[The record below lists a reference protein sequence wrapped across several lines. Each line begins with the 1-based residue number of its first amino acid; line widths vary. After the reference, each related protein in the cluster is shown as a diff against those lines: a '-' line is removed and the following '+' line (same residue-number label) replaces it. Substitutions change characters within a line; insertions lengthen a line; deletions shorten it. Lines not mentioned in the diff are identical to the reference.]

1 MSTGLR
7 GAPQVRT
14 RSANDD
20 SRPARPESLT
30 RTAEL
35 ATLRLA
41 MSAPASGAPAALDEL
56 AALRAEVARLRASE
70 AAQREWVDYTNSIV
84 LRWDPEGR
92 IRYLNAH
99 GCELFGFTA
108 DELAGRSVIGTIVP
122 ETESSGRDLV
132 RMIAELLAHPDQ
144 FLANENENCRKDGSR
159 LWITWRNRGLLD
171 GDGRLREILSSGID
185 STERRRAEE
194 ALRASEWRYRVL
206 FQSTPVALLERD
218 VSAFAAWVTT
228 QGAGDWRAR
237 LDDDAVAAAALAHIR
252 TTDRNAA
259 VLSLL
264 EFDPREHDE
273 PALEAAVTALLRP
286 WAAELAGA
294 VAAGTMV
301 QLERETELRTL
312 REKSRH
318 VVVRGTLVPGPDA
331 DAGRLILALVDVTE
345 RVRTEETLRATAARF
360 RDLAEHDNL
369 TGLYNTRYLYEAL
382 EALVRTDTRC
392 ALIFV
397 DLDRFK
403 RVVDTNGH
411 LNGSRAIQEVAATI
425 RTVLEEPAFGVAYAG
440 DEFVIVLPGR
450 TCDDAVALAEEI
462 RTRIARTVYLVG
474 QGLRVRL
481 RASFGVA
488 AFPDDATDVEG
499 LLSCGDR
506 ALFDVKR
513 RGRGFVGTAV
523 ALLGRQS

>member
-1 MSTGLR
+1 MSGT
-7 GAPQVRT
+7 V
-14 RSANDD
+14 
-20 SRPARPESLT
+20 
-30 RTAEL
+30 
-35 ATLRLA
+35 
-41 MSAPASGAPAALDEL
+41 SGARDAL
-56 AALRAEVARLRASE
+56 AAEIAVLRAEVARLRASE
-70 AAQREWVDYTNSIV
+70 AEQREWVEHTNSIV
-84 LRWDPEGR
+84 LRWDPDGR

-108 DELAGRSVIGTIVP
+108 EELSGRSVIGTIVP
-122 ETESSGRDLV
+122 ETETSGRDLV

-144 FLANENENCRKDGSR
+144 FLANENENCRKDGTR
-159 LWITWRNRGLLD
+159 LWITWRNRGLVGPD
-171 GDGRLREILSSGID
+171 GQIREILSSGID

-194 ALRASEWRYRVL
+194 ALRESEWRYRVL

-218 VSAFAAWVTT
+218 VSGLAEWLATVVTGDPRAWLE
-228 QGAGDWRAR
+228 AHPD
-237 LDDDAVAAAALAHIR
+237 ALAGALGRIR

-259 VLSLL
+259 LLALL
-264 EFDPREHDE
+264 EFDPREHGE
-273 PALEAAVTALLRP
+273 PALEAAVTALLAP
-286 WAAELAGA
+286 WATDLA
-294 VAAGTMV
+294 VAVASDAV
-301 QLERETELRTL
+301 LQLERETELRTL
-312 REKSRH
+312 RGKPRH
-318 VVVRGTLVPGPDA
+318 VVVRGTLVPAPDA
-331 DAGRLILALVDVTE
+331 HAARLILALVDVTE
-345 RVRTEETLRATAARF
+345 RVRTEEALRASAARF

-382 EALVRTDTRC
+382 EALVRTQTRC
-392 ALIFV
+392 SLIFV

-425 RTVLEEPAFGVAYAG
+425 RTVLSEPAFGVAYAG

-450 TCDDAVALAEEI
+450 TRDDAVALAEEI
-462 RTRIARTVYLVG
+462 RTRIAHTVYLVG

-488 AFPDDATDVEG
+488 AYPDDAQDVEE

-506 ALFDVKR
+506 ALFDVKK

-523 ALLGRQS
+523 ALLGREG

>member
-1 MSTGLR
+1 MT
-7 GAPQVRT
+7 AP
-14 RSANDD
+14 
-20 SRPARPESLT
+20 
-30 RTAEL
+30 
-35 ATLRLA
+35 
-41 MSAPASGAPAALDEL
+41 APAAPDAVVAEL
-56 AALRAEVARLRASE
+56 TALRADVARLRASE
-70 AAQREWVDYTNSIV
+70 AEQREWVEHTNSIV

-92 IRYLNAH
+92 IRYLNTH
-99 GCELFGFTA
+99 GCELFGFIA
-108 DELAGRSVIGTIVP
+108 DELVGRSVIGTIVP

-132 RMIAELLAHPDQ
+132 RMIAELLAHPDR
-144 FLANENENCRKDGSR
+144 FLANENENCRKDGTR

-171 GDGRLREILSSGID
+171 ADGNLREILSSGID

-218 VSAFAAWVTT
+218 VSAFAAWLTSP
-228 QGAGDWRAR
+228 GATGPE
-237 LDDDAVAAAALAHIR
+237 AVVAGLERIR

-264 EFDPREHDE
+264 DFDPREHDE

-286 WAAELAGA
+286 WAAELATA
-294 VAAGTMV
+294 VASRTMV

-312 REKSRH
+312 REKPRH

-331 DAGRLILALVDVTE
+331 AAGRLILALVDVTE
-345 RVRTEETLRATAARF
+345 RVRTEETLRATATRF

-382 EALVRTDTRC
+382 EALVRTETRC

-403 RVVDTNGH
+403 RVVDQNGH

-440 DEFVIVLPGR
+440 DEFVIVLPGGTR
-450 TCDDAVALAEEI
+450 DDAVTLAEEV

-488 AFPDDATDVEG
+488 AFPDDAQDVEG

-523 ALLGRQS
+523 ALLGRGV

>member
-1 MSTGLR
+1 MTATVP
-7 GAPQVRT
+7 GAPE
-14 RSANDD
+14 AL
-20 SRPARPESLT
+20 A
-30 RTAEL
+30 AEL
-35 ATLRLA
+35 T
-41 MSAPASGAPAALDEL
+41 
-56 AALRAEVARLRASE
+56 ALRADVARLRASE
-70 AAQREWVDYTNSIV
+70 AEQREWVEHTNSIV
-84 LRWDPEGR
+84 LRWDPDGR

-108 DELAGRSVIGTIVP
+108 EELAGRSVIGTIVP

-144 FLANENENCRKDGSR
+144 FLANENENCRKDGTR
-159 LWITWRNRGLLD
+159 LWITWRNRGLLGPD
-171 GDGRLREILSSGID
+171 GQLREILSSGID

-218 VSAFAAWVTT
+218 VAGFAEWLATL
-228 QGAGDWRAR
+228 GAPDVRGFLAEHPDRVAEGLAR
-237 LDDDAVAAAALAHIR
+237 IR

-259 VLSLL
+259 LLSLL
-264 EFDPREHDE
+264 DFEPRDHAE
-273 PALEAAVTALLRP
+273 PALEAAVSDLLVP

-294 VAAGTMV
+294 VATGSV
-301 QLERETELRTL
+301 LQLERETELRTL
-312 REKSRH
+312 RGRARH

-331 DAGRLILALVDVTE
+331 GAARLILALVDVTE
-345 RVRTEETLRATAARF
+345 RVRTEEALRASAARF

-382 EALVRTDTRC
+382 EALVRTQTRC

-425 RTVLEEPAFGVAYAG
+425 STALVEPAFGVAYAG
-440 DEFVIVLPGR
+440 DEFVIVLPGKTR
-450 TCDDAVALAEEI
+450 EDAVALAEHI
-462 RTRIARTVYLVG
+462 RTRIAQTVYLVG

-488 AFPDDATDVEG
+488 AYPDDAEDVEG

-506 ALFDVKR
+506 ALFDVKK

-523 ALLGRQS
+523 ALLGRG

>member
-1 MSTGLR
+1 M
-7 GAPQVRT
+7 
-14 RSANDD
+14 
-20 SRPARPESLT
+20 
-30 RTAEL
+30 TA
-35 ATLRLA
+35 T
-41 MSAPASGAPAALDEL
+41 ASGAPDALASEI

-70 AAQREWVDYTNSIV
+70 AEQREWVEHTNSIV
-84 LRWDPEGR
+84 LRWDPDGR

-99 GCELFGFTA
+99 GCELFGFTPE
-108 DELAGRSVIGTIVP
+108 ELAGRSVIGTIVP

-132 RMIAELLAHPDQ
+132 RMIAELLAHPDR

-159 LWITWRNRGLLD
+159 LWITWRNRGLLGDD
-171 GDGRLREILSSGID
+171 GQLREILSSGID

-194 ALRASEWRYRVL
+194 ALRQSEWRYRVL

-218 VSAFAAWVTT
+218 VSALA
-228 QGAGDWRAR
+228 DWLGT
-237 LDDDAVAAAALAHIR
+237 LDIAAADLRGWLDANPDALATGLGRIR

-259 VLSLL
+259 LLGLL
-264 EFDPREHDE
+264 ELEPRDGEA
-273 PALEAAVTALLRP
+273 ALEHAVTTLLAP
-286 WAAELAGA
+286 WAADIAVA
-294 VAAGTMV
+294 VAAGTLL

-312 REKSRH
+312 RGRTRH
-318 VVVRGTLVPGPDA
+318 AVVRGTLVPAPDA
-331 DAGRLILALVDVTE
+331 RGARLILAVVDVTE
-345 RVRTEETLRATAARF
+345 RVRTEEALRASAARF

-382 EALVRTDTRC
+382 QALVRTETRC

-403 RVVDTNGH
+403 RVVDTYGH

-425 RTVLEEPAFGVAYAG
+425 RTVLVEPAFGVAYAG

-450 TCDDAVALAEEI
+450 TRDDAVKLAEEI
-462 RTRIARTVYLVG
+462 RTRIAHTIYLVG
-474 QGLRVRL
+474 QGHRVRL

-488 AFPDDATDVEG
+488 AFPDDAQDVEG

-523 ALLGRQS
+523 ALLGRES